1 MSEEMRKQISNLLEE
16 TKKLDCDQQ
25 KTLSLIAHGMALQ
38 AELDAEK
45 EEE

>member
-1 MSEEMRKQISNLLEE
+1 MSEQMKNQISSLVSEV
-16 TKKLDCDQQ
+16 KKLNEQQ
-25 KTLSLIAHGMALQ
+25 QTALSLIAHGMALQ